1 MGAIVLA
8 ALVVVEAAVLI
19 ASIKMRSS
27 KRDWIRT
34 RTIASVCEAVVLA
47 LLMALPISN
56 ISFDFR
62 WEVLLVVLAVRAA
75 IALIVFLTRSKKAN
89 TDTPYRIP
97 RIVFNVLGSIVV
109 IAIAVVPALVFPPYN
124 GLPTTGNYDVSQAH
138 AIMIDES
145 RTDSFEQD
153 GSYCEIPVWFY
164 YPDNPDESAG
174 QFPLVVFSH
183 GAFGYH
189 ESNFSLY
196 AELASNGYVVAALDY
211 PHHSFFT
218 TNTQGETII
227 VDRDF
232 ITQATAVQGGEL
244 SEDESYPLTRAWM
257 QLRMDDLSFALE
269 TIEAA
274 VKGGLADDSAWFFD
288 SDEQKELVQQA
299 LRMTGVDKVGLVGHS
314 MGGATSVGQGRIRD
328 EIEAVVDL
336 DGTMFTEYE
345 YNGDGTY
352 AYIED
357 PYPVPLLSVDS
368 EQHYQSGLE
377 TSDQGQKYV
386 NTYVLDNAKT
396 SAHTYFKGSGHM
408 NFTDLP
414 LFSPMLASMLGTGDI
429 DAQACIEQTN
439 ALVLAW
445 LDEHLKGQGHASIE
459 GSY

>member
-1 MGAIVLA
+1 MGIMVLA
-8 ALVVVEAAVLI
+8 VLAVVEVAVLI
-19 ASIKMRSS
+19 ASIKMQSS
-27 KRDWIRT
+27 KQKWIRI
-34 RTIASVCEAVVLA
+34 RTTVSVCEAVVLA
-47 LLMALPISN
+47 LLMTLTVSGIA
-56 ISFDFR
+56 FDFR
-62 WEVLLVVLAVRAA
+62 WEMLLVVLVVRAVIA
-75 IALIVFLTRSKKAN
+75 IVVFLTRSKKASA
-89 TDTPYRIP
+89 DTPHRIP
-97 RIVFNVLGSIVV
+97 RMVLNVIGSIVV
-109 IAIAVVPALVFPPYN
+109 IAIAVVPALVFPPYD
-124 GLPTTGNYDVSQAH
+124 GLPTTGDYGVCQAH
-138 AIMIDES
+138 AIMVDES
-145 RTDSFEQD
+145 RVDSFEQD

-164 YPDNPDESAG
+164 YPDASDESTG

-196 AELASNGYVVAALDY
+196 TELASNGYVVAALDY

-218 TNTQGETII
+218 TDTQGQTIL

-232 ITQATAVQGGEL
+232 ITQAMAVQGGEL

-257 QLRMDDLSFALE
+257 ELRMDDLGFALD

-274 VKGGLADDSAWFFD
+274 VKGGSTDGSAWFFD
-288 SDEQKELVQQA
+288 SNEQKELVQQA
-299 LRMTGVDKVGLVGHS
+299 LRMADVDKVGLVGHS

-328 EIEAVVDL
+328 EVGAVIDL

-352 AYIED
+352 TYIED

-368 EQHYQSGLE
+368 DQHYLSGLE
-377 TSDQGQKYV
+377 TSEQGQKYV
-386 NTYVLDNAKT
+386 NTYVLDNAKI

-414 LFSPMLASMLGTGDI
+414 LFSPTLASMLGTGDI

-439 ALVLAW
+439 VIVLAW
-445 LDEHLKGQGHASIE
+445 FDEYLKGQGHASIAE
-459 GSY
+459 SY